1 MILEKNSLRREG
13 VLEREKAG
21 VILISIFPQQFYTF
35 LNWKKKDGLESF
47 FFYIYISIKRKLR
60 KNALKTIVCK

>member
-47 FFYIYISIKRKLR
+47 FFIYIL
-60 KNALKTIVCK
+60 V